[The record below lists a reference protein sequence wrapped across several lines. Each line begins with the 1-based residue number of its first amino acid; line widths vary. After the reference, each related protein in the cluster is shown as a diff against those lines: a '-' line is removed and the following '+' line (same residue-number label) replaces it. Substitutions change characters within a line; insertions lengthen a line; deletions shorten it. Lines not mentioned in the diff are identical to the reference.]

1 MPTVRPVLER
11 RCRAVGPADRVN
23 ALRRERGDLLTLCEG
38 LDATQWLSPSM
49 AGGWTVQDVVA
60 HIGSGC
66 HAMFSPSIVKILFG
80 NDIERANDAFVA
92 RRRAWRPERT
102 LDEYRRWSH
111 RVVATASFVAR
122 SPLGRITVPL
132 AELGR
137 FPLTQM
143 MIGALVFDHHTH
155 LRHDIA
161 PALGVADP
169 GTDANRMAIVIEW
182 MLAVLAN
189 QMVASPTVVDGSI
202 GLVLDGMGGG
212 AWTIH
217 PGGDIRA
224 GVTGSAVLIEASAV
238 EFPDWGTKRCD
249 WRDRQVQLQGDESLG
264 TRFLD
269 WVNVV

>member
-1 MPTVRPVLER
+1 
-11 RCRAVGPADRVN
+11 
-23 ALRRERGDLLTLCEG
+23 
-38 LDATQWLSPSM
+38 M